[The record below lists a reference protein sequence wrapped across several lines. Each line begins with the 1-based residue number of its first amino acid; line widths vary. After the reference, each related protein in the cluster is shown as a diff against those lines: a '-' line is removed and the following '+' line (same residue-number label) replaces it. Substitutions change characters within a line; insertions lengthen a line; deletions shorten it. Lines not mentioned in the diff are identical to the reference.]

1 MGQSAVGHRPP
12 VVLRSDHG
20 RGGHPGI
27 GQEGLVEQGVP
38 GHFAQWP
45 DFDTGL
51 VHVEGEVGDV
61 AAPVFST
68 IVGETLRALNVAPDA
83 SVSKKALQDQ
93 SSTDTH
99 IAIANTQ
106 LVVLKR

>member
-1 MGQSAVGHRPP
+1 VVAVMIDEPT
-12 VVLRSDHG
+12 
-20 RGGHPGI
+20 GGS
-27 GQEGLVEQGVP
+27 
-38 GHFAQWP
+38 HF
-45 DFDTGL
+45 G
-51 VHVEGEVGDV
+51 GDV

-106 LVVLKR
+106 PVVLKR